1 MRVQSAIFAMR
12 LMKSAKSN
20 WATKADTTSNDGFRR
35 EVDANASG
43 KVEELSWV
51 GLMRIF
57 RV

>member
-1 MRVQSAIFAMR
+1 MR

-20 WATKADTTSNDGFRR
+20 WATKADTTSNDGFRQ

-51 GLMRIF
+51 G
-57 RV
+57 